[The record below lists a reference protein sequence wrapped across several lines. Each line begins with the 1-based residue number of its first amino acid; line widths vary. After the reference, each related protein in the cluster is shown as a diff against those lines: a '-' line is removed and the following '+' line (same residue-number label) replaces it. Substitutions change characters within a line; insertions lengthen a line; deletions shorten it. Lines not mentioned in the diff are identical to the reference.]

1 MKESCDM
8 SPAEMVN
15 QISQHPVFS
24 TLSDGAKI
32 QLRQVVHCVTVEKNK
47 TLFSIG
53 QEPNFIYYVVNGI
66 MELYFPNNTKVHL
79 EAGELIGEIGVLN
92 GDFRLG
98 SLVAIEDCMLIG
110 IYGSRLF
117 DPKYIE
123 PSISLQIIRILGKR
137 VTNYLR
143 SIQQTST
150 QELILKGENER
161 VEFKSTLRWNLR
173 AEKKDKAITHASLK
187 TIAAFLNTDGGIL
200 LIGVADEGTLLGL
213 SLIHI

>member
-1 MKESCDM
+1 M
-8 SPAEMVN
+8 
-15 QISQHPVFS
+15 
-24 TLSDGAKI
+24 
-32 QLRQVVHCVTVEKNK
+32 
-47 TLFSIG
+47 
-53 QEPNFIYYVVNGI
+53 
-66 MELYFPNNTKVHL
+66 
-79 EAGELIGEIGVLN
+79 
-92 GDFRLG
+92 
-98 SLVAIEDCMLIG
+98 
-110 IYGSRLF
+110 
-117 DPKYIE
+117 
-123 PSISLQIIRILGKR
+123 GKR

-213 SLIHI
+213 NNDKFENEDKLLLFLTNTIKSQKNNWI